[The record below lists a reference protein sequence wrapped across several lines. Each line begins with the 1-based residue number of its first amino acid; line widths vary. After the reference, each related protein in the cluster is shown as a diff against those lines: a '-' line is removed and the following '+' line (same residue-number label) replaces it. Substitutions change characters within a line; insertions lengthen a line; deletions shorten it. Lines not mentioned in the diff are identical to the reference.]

1 MLLSVVIPIGNFS
14 SNYKNIQNIVISS
27 DHLTT
32 EFVFIL
38 DTNETLA
45 FQELHK
51 LCATYLDKNYTIL
64 ISNDRNPGSSR
75 NLGMVA
81 CSGEWIVFCDCD
93 DLPYLVNVI
102 NSIATCN
109 KNSQILIGSFE
120 IEKLDL
126 VENQKPNSELVKD
139 KEWETIA
146 NNPGIWR
153 WIFKRSLTSSVRFP
167 KSSMGED
174 QYFLIQI
181 LALEPEIEFTSKVLY
196 RYRLGTVNSLTQ
208 SKKFLVDLVIVLK
221 LELGIRKFP
230 KKYSALK
237 NLLILKQIIT
247 LFKNGRFFQKLQALK
262 FLLRFFFSISSTDY
276 KACLSFI
283 IFLVRNR

>member
-14 SNYKNIQNIVISS
+14 SNFENIQNIVISS

-51 LCATYLDKNYTIL
+51 LCATYLNKNYTIL
-64 ISNDRNPGSSR
+64 ISNERNPGSSR

-93 DLPYLVNVI
+93 DLPYLANII
-102 NSIATCN
+102 NSIATSN

-126 VENQKPNSELVKD
+126 VENQTPNSELVTN

-146 NNPGIWR
+146 NNPGMWR
-153 WIFKRSLTSSVRFP
+153 WIFKRGLASTVRFP

-196 RYRLGTVNSLTQ
+196 KYRFGTVNSLTQ
-208 SKKFLVDLVIVLK
+208 SKNNLVDLVVVLK
-221 LELGIRKFP
+221 LELSIRKFP
-230 KKYSALK
+230 KKYSAVK

-247 LFKNGRFFQKLQALK
+247 LLKNGRFFQKLQALN
-262 FLLRFFFSISSTDY
+262 FLLRFFFSISFSDY
-276 KACLSFI
+276 KTCFSFI
-283 IFLVRNR
+283 VFLVRNR

>member
-14 SNYKNIQNIVISS
+14 SNFENIQNIVISS

-51 LCATYLDKNYTIL
+51 LCATYLNKNYTIL

-81 CSGEWIVFCDCD
+81 CSGEWIAFCDCD
-93 DLPYLVNVI
+93 DLPYLANII
-102 NSIATCN
+102 NSIATSD

-126 VENQKPNSELVKD
+126 VENQTPNSELVTN

-146 NNPGIWR
+146 NNPGMWR
-153 WIFKRSLTSSVRFP
+153 WIFKRGLASTVRFP

-196 RYRLGTVNSLTQ
+196 RYRFGTVNSLTQ
-208 SKKFLVDLVIVLK
+208 SKNNLVDLVVVLK
-221 LELGIRKFP
+221 LELSIRKFP
-230 KKYSALK
+230 EKYSALK

-247 LFKNGRFFQKLQALK
+247 LFKNGRFFQKLQALN
-262 FLLRFFFSISSTDY
+262 FLLRFFFSISFSDY
-276 KACLSFI
+276 KTCFNFI
-283 IFLVRNR
+283 VFLVRNR

>member
-14 SNYKNIQNIVISS
+14 SNFENIQNIVISS

-32 EFVFIL
+32 EFVFVL
-38 DTNETLA
+38 DTDETLA

-51 LCATYLDKNYTIL
+51 LCATYLNKNYTIL

-93 DLPYLVNVI
+93 DLPYLANII
-102 NSIATCN
+102 NSIATSN

-126 VENQKPNSELVKD
+126 VENQTPNSELVTN

-146 NNPGIWR
+146 NNPGMWR
-153 WIFKRSLTSSVRFP
+153 WIFKRGLASTVRFP

-196 RYRLGTVNSLTQ
+196 KYRFGTVNSLTQ
-208 SKKFLVDLVIVLK
+208 SKNNLVDLVVVLK
-221 LELGIRKFP
+221 LELSIRKFP

-247 LFKNGRFFQKLQALK
+247 LFKNGRFFQKLQALN
-262 FLLRFFFSISSTDY
+262 FLLRFLFSISFSDY
-276 KACLSFI
+276 KTCFNFI
-283 IFLVRNR
+283 VFLVRNR

>member
-14 SNYKNIQNIVISS
+14 SNFENIQNIVISS

-51 LCATYLDKNYTIL
+51 LCATYLNKNYTIL

-81 CSGEWIVFCDCD
+81 CSGEWIVYCDCD
-93 DLPYLVNVI
+93 DLPYLANII
-102 NSIATCN
+102 NSIDTSN

-126 VENQKPNSELVKD
+126 VENQTPNSELVTN

-146 NNPGIWR
+146 NNPGMWR
-153 WIFKRSLTSSVRFP
+153 WIFKRGLASTVRFP

-196 RYRLGTVNSLTQ
+196 RYRFGTVNSLTQ
-208 SKKFLVDLVIVLK
+208 SKNNLVDLVVVLK
-221 LELGIRKFP
+221 LELSIRKFP

-247 LFKNGRFFQKLQALK
+247 LFKNGRFFQKLQALN
-262 FLLRFFFSISSTDY
+262 FLLLFLFSISFSDY
-276 KACLSFI
+276 KTCFNFI
-283 IFLVRNR
+283 VFLVRNR